1 MRRLLAVLLL
11 ALVPAGCSLVPDWLG
26 EPEAPPLPGK
36 RIAVLARES
45 APKPDPSLATIEVR
59 LPPPRVNAAWPQA
72 EGGPAHAAGHLALG
86 DMPRRAWSVDIGV
99 GSADDRRLLSPPV
112 VAAGVVYTMDAEGQ
126 VSAFDAARGKR
137 LWRVA
142 AVPDDETENA
152 LGGGLAYD
160 DGRLYVATG
169 IGEVVALDARSGDE
183 IWRSRIGMPIRS
195 APTVS
200 EGRLFVVTTEN
211 QTFAIDTADGSQL
224 WSHEGIADIAQLL
237 GAAAPAA
244 VKGLVVA
251 AYSSG
256 EIYLLRAD
264 SGRIVWRDGLAVG
277 RRMSAVASLSDIN
290 GDPVI
295 DRDRVYAIS
304 QSGQLAAIGL
314 KSGTRLW
321 EQDISGTQT
330 PWVAGDYL
338 FVLTSHGE
346 LLCLSRRSGGIRWVT
361 QLPRYENPED
371 KEDPIFWSGPVLAGD
386 RLVVVGSNEEAVAV
400 SPYTGE
406 VLGRLDL
413 PGSVSLAPVVAD
425 KTLYVLTDDADL
437 VALR

>member
-1 MRRLLAVLLL
+1 MRRLLAVLLF

-26 EPEAPPLPGK
+26 QAEAPPLPGK
-36 RIAVLARES
+36 RVAVLAREIV
-45 APKPDPSLATIEVR
+45 PEPDPSLATVDVR
-59 LPPPRVNAAWPQA
+59 LPPPRANAGWPQA
-72 EGGPAHAAGHLALG
+72 EGSADHAPGHLALG
-86 DMPRRAWSVDIGV
+86 DMPRRVWSADIGA
-99 GSADDRRLLSPPV
+99 GSANDRRLLSPPV
-112 VAAGVVYTMDAEGQ
+112 VAEGTVFTMDAEGL
-126 VSAFDAARGKR
+126 VSAFDAANGRR
-137 LWRVA
+137 RWRVE
-142 AVPDDETENA
+142 AVPDDEIENA
-152 LGGGLAYD
+152 LGGGLALD
-160 DGRLYVATG
+160 GGRLYVATG
-169 IGEVVALDARSGDE
+169 IGEVVALDAKSGEE

-195 APTVS
+195 APTVAG
-200 EGRLFVVTTEN
+200 GRLFVVTTEN
-211 QTFAIDTADGSQL
+211 QTFALDVADGSQL

-244 VKGLVVA
+244 TEGAVVS

-277 RRMSAVASLSDIN
+277 RRMGAVESLSDIN

-295 DRDRVYAIS
+295 DRDRIYAIS
-304 QSGQLAAIGL
+304 QSGQIAAIGI

-321 EQDISGTQT
+321 ERDISGTQT

-338 FVLTSHGE
+338 FVLTSEGE
-346 LLCLSRRSGGIRWVT
+346 VLCLSRRSGGIRWVT
-361 QLPRYENPED
+361 RLPRFENPEG

-386 RLVVVGSNEEAVAV
+386 RLIVVGSNEEAVAI
-400 SPYTGE
+400 SPYTGK

-413 PGSVSLAPVVAD
+413 PGPVSLAPVVAD